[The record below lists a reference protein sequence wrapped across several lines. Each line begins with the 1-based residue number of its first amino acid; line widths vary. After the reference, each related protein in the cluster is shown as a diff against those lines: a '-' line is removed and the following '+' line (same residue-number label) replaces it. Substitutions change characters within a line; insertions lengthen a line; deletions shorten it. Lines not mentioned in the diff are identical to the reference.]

1 MYNGKDIGGL
11 GHFCFLRKWQRAE
24 VVVFQSLSLILF
36 DPMEWSMTGFP
47 VLHYLPEFAQT
58 HVHWVSDAS
67 KHLIL
72 SCSLL
77 LLPSIFPNIRV
88 FSSESVFHIRWPKY
102 WSFSFNISPSNE
114 YSRLISFRIEQFYL
128 IVVHGQGKM
137 ILHYVTCPSIY
148 KVLDWALGI

>member
-1 MYNGKDIGGL
+1 MVCNSCLVTAWIAA
-11 GHFCFLRKWQRAE
+11 CQA
-24 VVVFQSLSLILF
+24 SLSSTVSWSLPKLMSIESVMLSNKLILCC
-36 DPMEWSMTGFP
+36 T
-47 VLHYLPEFAQT
+47 
-58 HVHWVSDAS
+58 
-67 KHLIL
+67 
-72 SCSLL
+72 LL
-77 LLPSIFPNIRV
+77 LSPSNFPSIRV
-88 FSSESVFHIRWPKY
+88 FPNESALHIIWPKY

>member
-1 MYNGKDIGGL
+1 MGGD
-11 GHFCFLRKWQRAE
+11 
-24 VVVFQSLSLILF
+24 VVFTVAQSLSCVRSFARPWTAALQDSLSFTISWSLLKL
-36 DPMEWSMTGFP
+36 MSTEWVMLSN
-47 VLHYLPEFAQT
+47 
-58 HVHWVSDAS
+58 
-67 KHLIL
+67 HLIL
-72 SCSLL
+72 CHPL
-77 LLPSIFPNIRV
+77 LLPSILPSISV